1 MKKISISDVAPYA
14 APGHFGMTAFRLQGK
29 DETGIRTFWMGKS
42 FFLPGGGADWAYEEN
57 SPNEKVY
64 YILSGEI
71 TVKSKDGTFV
81 LKAGDSLYI
90 GPNEG
95 REMKNE
101 EREVCEVLV
110 VITYGAPPAE
120 APAGG

>member
-1 MKKISISDVAPYA
+1 VKKISVNDVQSYA

-29 DETGIRTFWMGKS
+29 AESGINTFWIGKS

-64 YILSGEI
+64 YVLSGEM
-71 TVKSKDGTFV
+71 TVRSKTEVFV

-90 GPNEG
+90 EPNEG

-101 EREVCEVLV
+101 GREVCEVLV
-110 VITYGAPPAE
+110 IIAYGAPPA
-120 APAGG
+120 

>member
-1 MKKISISDVAPYA
+1 MKKVELKDVQSYA

-29 DETGIRTFWMGKS
+29 EETGIQTFWVGKS
-42 FFLPGGGADWAYEEN
+42 YFLPGGGADWAYEEN

-71 TVKSKDGTFV
+71 TVKSKTETFL

-95 REMKNE
+95 REMINE
-101 EREVCEVLV
+101 GREVCETLV
-110 VITYGAPPAE
+110 IITYA
-120 APAGG
+120 

>member
-1 MKKISISDVAPYA
+1 MKKVEIKDVRSYS
-14 APGHFGMTAFRLQGK
+14 APGHFDMAAFRLQGK
-29 DETGIRTFWMGKS
+29 EETGIRTFWVGKS
-42 FFLPGGGADWAYEEN
+42 YFLPGGGADWAYEEN

-64 YILSGEI
+64 CILSGEM
-71 TVKSKDGTFV
+71 TVKSKDETFV

-101 EREVCEVLV
+101 GREVCEVLV
-110 VITYGAPPAE
+110 IVAYAAPPA
-120 APAGG
+120 

>member
-1 MKKISISDVAPYA
+1 MKKIEIKDVQSYA

-29 DETGIRTFWMGKS
+29 EETGIQTFWVGKS
-42 FFLPGGGADWAYEEN
+42 YFLPGGGAEWAYEEN

-71 TVKSKDGTFV
+71 TVKSKDETFV
-81 LKAGDSLYI
+81 LRQGDSLYI

-101 EREVCEVLV
+101 GREVCEVLV
-110 VITYGAPPAE
+110 VITYA
-120 APAGG
+120 

>member
-1 MKKISISDVAPYA
+1 MKKISITDVNSYS
-14 APGHFGMTAFRLQGK
+14 APGHFDMTAFRLQGK
-29 DETGIRTFWMGKS
+29 EETGIQTFWVGKS

-64 YILSGEI
+64 YILSGEV
-71 TVKSKDGTFV
+71 TVKSKTETFN
-81 LKAGDSLYI
+81 LKAGDSLYM

-101 EREVCEVLV
+101 GREVAEVLV
-110 VITYGAPPAE
+110 IITYGAPPA
-120 APAGG
+120 